1 MNLWKLFKIITK
13 KFLVELI
20 RNNIPMLTKLSILLN
35 LLKFVIVSSL
45 FWVSLAQYKKP
56 NTKLDKRL
64 RMTLKALNLSF

>member
-1 MNLWKLFKIITK
+1 
-13 KFLVELI
+13 
-20 RNNIPMLTKLSILLN
+20 MLTKLSILFN

>member
-20 RNNIPMLTKLSILLN
+20 RNNIPMLTKLSILFN